1 MGAYR
6 IREVRTVEQAEGS
19 AKLQILREYERDSDS
34 ERAIVEQ
41 ARHFFELAML
51 SPEAPQTIDFDAL
64 IVVDAGGGEVAR
76 FNVSD
81 VWRREAEA
89 VNSGK
94 SYTHWA

>member
-6 IREVRTVEQAEGS
+6 IREVRIVDQAVDA
-19 AKLQILREYERDSDS
+19 AKTETLREYERDSDS

-41 ARHFFELAML
+41 ARHFFELEVL
-51 SPEAPQTIDFDAL
+51 SPKAPQTVDFDAL
-64 IVVDAGGGEVAR
+64 IVLDAHGREIAR

-94 SYTHWA
+94 AFTHWA

>member
-6 IREVRTVEQAEGS
+6 IREVRIVEQADGS
-19 AKLQILREYERDSDS
+19 GKVETLREYERDSDS

-41 ARHFFELAML
+41 VRHFFELEML
-51 SPEAPQTIDFDAL
+51 SPNAAQTVDFDAL
-64 IVVDAGGGEVAR
+64 IVVDSCGSEIAR
-76 FNVSD
+76 FNVLD

-94 SYTHWA
+94 LYTHWA

>member
-6 IREVRTVEQAEGS
+6 IREVRISDQANGSATVET
-19 AKLQILREYERDSDS
+19 LREYERDSDS

-41 ARHFFELAML
+41 VRHFFELEML
-51 SPEAPQTIDFDAL
+51 SPKAPQTIDFDAL
-64 IVVDAGGGEVAR
+64 IVVDSRGNEIAR

-81 VWRREAEA
+81 VWRREADA

-94 SYTHWA
+94 LYTHWA

>member
-6 IREVRTVEQAEGS
+6 IREVRISDQADGSTRVET
-19 AKLQILREYERDSDS
+19 LREYERDSDS

-41 ARHFFELAML
+41 VRHFFELEML
-51 SPEAPQTIDFDAL
+51 SPKAPQTIDFDAL
-64 IVVDAGGGEVAR
+64 IVVDSCGNEITR

-81 VWRREAEA
+81 VWSREADA

-94 SYTHWA
+94 FYTHWA

>member
-1 MGAYR
+1 MGGYR
-6 IREVRTVEQAEGS
+6 IREVRVVEQVDGS

-41 ARHFFELAML
+41 VRHFFELEML
-51 SPEAPQTIDFDAL
+51 SPEAPKTVDFDAL
-64 IVVDAGGGEVAR
+64 IVVDSCGREIAR
-76 FNVSD
+76 FDVSD
-81 VWRREAEA
+81 VWKREAEA

>member
-6 IREVRTVEQAEGS
+6 IREVRICDPAKGSPKVE
-19 AKLQILREYERDSDS
+19 ILREYERDSDS
-34 ERAIVEQ
+34 APAIVEQ
-41 ARHFFELAML
+41 VRRFFELEML
-51 SPEAPQTIDFDAL
+51 SPKAPQTIDFDAL
-64 IVVDAGGGEVAR
+64 IVVDSCGNEIAR

-94 SYTHWA
+94 LYTHWA